1 MDKRSGT
8 SGETEEESV
17 ELNLKKVYDFATT
30 SPIEEL
36 QFILEA
42 RRLNKQAAERS
53 FKGNY
58 GHELGKTLC
67 SSDK

>member
-42 RRLNKQAAERS
+42 RRLNKQAAE
-53 FKGNY
+53 
-58 GHELGKTLC
+58 LLT
-67 SSDK
+67 